1 MFRPKKPE
9 GFLLVATGEKHNN
22 EAIEWISRNREQ
34 INGRPATIVSDTPNP
49 ILKDLFDAVELH
61 KTPQRSYRDK
71 ILPLIKLPYKRTIFI
86 DTDTTIIGPLDDI
99 FSILKSVDL
108 VGCHAPVRWC
118 EWNSPDVPEGF
129 CEINSGVLGLRSSHK
144 QRSLIK
150 DWLRIY
156 DEINV
161 NFDQASLRMAIWR
174 ATNNYKLQTWVVP
187 AEYNLRTPKP
197 WLIGR
202 GLAVK
207 IIHGRITQEKIKEL
221 KEYLNSNVNT
231 FRASS
236 EFETDTNEIIKPYH
250 PQLKP

>member
-1 MFRPKKPE
+1 M
-9 GFLLVATGEKHNN
+9 
-22 EAIEWISRNREQ
+22 
-34 INGRPATIVSDTPNP
+34 
-49 ILKDLFDAVELH
+49 
-61 KTPQRSYRDK
+61 
-71 ILPLIKLPYKRTIFI
+71 
-86 DTDTTIIGPLDDI
+86 
-99 FSILKSVDL
+99 
-108 VGCHAPVRWC
+108 
-118 EWNSPDVPEGF
+118 
-129 CEINSGVLGLRSSHK
+129 LGLRSSHK

>member
-22 EAIEWISRNREQ
+22 EAIEWISRNKDQ
-34 INGRPATIVSDTPNP
+34 INGRPATIVSDTPTP
-49 ILKDLFDAVELH
+49 MLKELFDAVELH
-61 KTPQRSYRDK
+61 KAPQRGYRDK
-71 ILPLIKLPYKRTIFI
+71 ILPLINLPYKRTIFV
-86 DTDTTIIGPLDDI
+86 DTDTTIIGPLDDM
-99 FSILKSVDL
+99 FNILKSVDL

-118 EWNSPDVPEGF
+118 EWNSPEVPEGF
-129 CEINSGVLGLRSSHK
+129 CEINSGVLGLRRSNK

-150 DWLRIY
+150 EWLTIY

-161 NFDQASLRMAIWR
+161 NFDQASLRMAIWK
-174 ATNNYKLQTWVVP
+174 ATNKYMLQTWILP

-207 IIHGRITQEKIKEL
+207 IIHGRISQDNIEEL
-221 KEYLNSNVNT
+221 REYLNSDISR

-236 EFETDTNEIIKPYH
+236 EFDTDTNEIIKPYH
-250 PQLKP
+250 PQVKP